1 MLRTDANR
9 ITYRESPLPGP
20 LRAFVLFLG
29 LGVGLGIP
37 AAWLANVGAETSWPV
52 LALVAAVVLVSGGLG
67 GFFLLLALV
76 STTEL
81 RIDPAL
87 PGVTRSRRG
96 PLINDIRT
104 VPRHSIGPPAL
115 IMRQA
120 EDGPF
125 PVLRLPVPGGRP
137 IEMAC
142 FDSRAE
148 AERWRDAIAAALR
161 A

>member
-1 MLRTDANR
+1 MLRMDANR
-9 ITYRESPLPGP
+9 ITYRENPLPWP

-52 LALVAAVVLVSGGLG
+52 LALVGAVVLVSGGLG

-76 STTEL
+76 NTTEL
-81 RIDPAL
+81 WIDPAL

-104 VPRHSIGPPAL
+104 MPRHSIGPPAL
-115 IMRQA
+115 IMREA

>member
-1 MLRTDANR
+1 MLRMDANR
-9 ITYRESPLPGP
+9 ITYRESPLPWP

-96 PLINDIRT
+96 PLINDTRT

-115 IMRQA
+115 IMREA